1 MKRTGCKDR
10 DRAERNDAMTFSERM
25 KIVNPRTMIQTESL
39 DEETRNAIWNVISP
53 FFKEYSSQ
61 CSVYNDV
68 WTELYHKT
76 SDTYPDVEDCYNAR
90 DSFYQ
95 YFRGVI
101 LADEWNC
108 CLDLVEF
115 LGGGAFPRK
124 WNEEISSKQFGVWE
138 QYVIGENDFNEV
150 FEKFLVGYRFV
161 EGLITPITSQPEI
174 DSIVD
179 AVEGAPASVGEQLQK
194 AIRFFSDRTHP
205 EYPKSVDC
213 SISAVEA
220 QCRILLNDP
229 VPTLGKALKKLEDEG
244 IAMHGSLKA
253 AFEKLYGFTSD
264 ADGIRHAGLKP
275 SDVDQDLAK
284 FMLVS
289 CSAFVN
295 YLRAKQ

>member
-1 MKRTGCKDR
+1 
-10 DRAERNDAMTFSERM
+10 MTFSERM

-39 DEETRNAIWNVISP
+39 DAETRNAIWNVISP
-53 FFKEYSSQ
+53 FFREYSSY
-61 CSVYNDV
+61 CLVYEDI
-68 WTELYHKT
+68 WSEFYHNT
-76 SDTYPDVEDCYNAR
+76 SDTYPKIRNCYDKSECYYR
-90 DSFYQ
+90 
-95 YFRGVI
+95 YFRSAV
-101 LADEWNC
+101 LEDEWNRC
-108 CLDLVEF
+108 FDFIEF
-115 LGGGAFPRK
+115 LTDNVYSAK
-124 WNEEISSKQFGVWE
+124 WHNEILNASYGSRCGQMP
-138 QYVIGENDFNEV
+138 GESEFNAI

-161 EGLITPITSQPEI
+161 EGMITPITSQPEI
-174 DSIVD
+174 DSIVH
-179 AVEGAPASVGEQLQK
+179 AVEGTSASVGEQLQK
-194 AIRFFSDRTHP
+194 AIRFFSDRAHS

-229 VPTLGKALKKLEDEG
+229 TPTLGKALKKLEDEG
-244 IAMHGSLKA
+244 IAIHGSLKS

>member
-1 MKRTGCKDR
+1 
-10 DRAERNDAMTFSERM
+10 MTFSERM
-25 KIVNPRTMIQTESL
+25 KIVDPRTMIQTESL

-53 FFKEYSSQ
+53 FFKKYSSQ

-76 SDTYPDVEDCYNAR
+76 SDTYPTIRGCFDEAE
-90 DSFYQ
+90 SFYQ
-95 YFRGVI
+95 CYRMSI
-101 LADEWNC
+101 LKGAWNQC
-108 CLDLVEF
+108 FDLVEF
-115 LGGGAFPRK
+115 LVGGPCLAK
-124 WNEEISSKQFGVWE
+124 WNEQIIRERGPVRC
-138 QYVIGENDFNEV
+138 YVLGGEAFNKV

-161 EGLITPITSQPEI
+161 GALITPITSPTEG
-174 DSIVD
+174 DSIAD
-179 AVEGAPASVGEQLQK
+179 AVSNSAASVGEQLQK
-194 AIRFFSDRTHP
+194 AMRFFSDRKHP
-205 EYPKSVDC
+205 DYAKSVDC
-213 SISAVEA
+213 SISAVES

-229 VPTLGKALKKLEDEG
+229 SPTLGKALKKLEDEG
-244 IAMHGSLKA
+244 IVIHGSLKA

>member
-39 DEETRNAIWNVISP
+39 DEETRNAIWNVVSP
-53 FFKEYSSQ
+53 FFKEHSSY
-61 CSVYNDV
+61 CSVYKDV
-68 WTELYHKT
+68 WVDLYHKT
-76 SDTYPDVEDCYNAR
+76 SDTYPKIRGCCGELE
-90 DSFYQ
+90 SFYDC
-95 YFRGVI
+95 FRSVI
-101 LADEWNC
+101 LNDEWYRC
-108 CLDLVEF
+108 FDLIEF
-115 LGGGAFPRK
+115 LVSTSYSKK
-124 WNEEISSKQFGVWE
+124 WNEQIIRM
-138 QYVIGENDFNEV
+138 QYGRMGRYVLGEGEFNAV
-150 FEKFLVGYRFV
+150 FERFLVGYRFV
-161 EGLITPITSQPEI
+161 GGIITPITSQSEI
-174 DSIVD
+174 DSIAD
-179 AVEGAPASVGEQLQK
+179 ALDDSSASVREQFQK
-194 AIRFFSDRTHP
+194 AIRFFSDRAHP

>member
-53 FFKEYSSQ
+53 FFKENGAY
-61 CSVYNDV
+61 CSVYKDI
-68 WTELYHKT
+68 WSELYHNT
-76 SDTYPDVEDCYNAR
+76 LDTYPNVENCFDEAE
-90 DSFYQ
+90 SFYQ
-95 YFRGVI
+95 YFRGVV
-101 LADEWNC
+101 LKDKWNC

-115 LGGGAFPRK
+115 LVNGAYSAK
-124 WNEEISSKQFGVWE
+124 WCDEILSRTYGIRYRQMP
-138 QYVIGENDFNEV
+138 GESEFNAV

-161 EGLITPITSQPEI
+161 EGVITSITSQSEI

-179 AVEGAPASVGEQLQK
+179 AAEGASASVCEQLQK
-194 AIRFFSDRTHP
+194 AIRFFSDRSHP
-205 EYPKSVDC
+205 DYPKSVDC

-220 QCRILLNDP
+220 QCRILLDDP
-229 VPTLGKALKKLEDEG
+229 SPTLGKALKKLEDNG
-244 IAMHGSLKA
+244 ITIHKSLKS
-253 AFEKLYGFTSD
+253 AFDKLYGFTSD
-264 ADGIRHAGLKP
+264 ANGIRHAGLEP